1 MMNCSLGIDIGG
13 TFTDV
18 VIYRHEDGHT
28 FSHKELTTP
37 SNPTLGAMTGV
48 RYLLAK
54 AGLQPQSIGKV
65 VHATTL
71 FANALI
77 ERRGAI
83 AGLITTKGF
92 RDTLE
97 MRREFKYDLY
107 DLFIELP
114 QPLISRELRFEV
126 DERTHFDGTVH
137 TGVNEA
143 QLIKAVDDMIAKGVT
158 SLAICFLHAYA
169 NPANEQRAK
178 AIIESRYPGLHLS
191 VSHDVCPQIREDER
205 TSTTV
210 ANAYVK
216 PIADRYLHDLESEL
230 KGLGIPGRLFMM
242 LSSGGLTHV
251 EEARRVPVQLLES
264 GPAAGTIAAAFFGKR
279 SNISEVLAFDMGGT
293 TAKLGII
300 EHGRPLISHQFE
312 AGREK
317 RFAAGSGLP
326 INISTIELIEIGAGG
341 GSIAQTDALGL
352 LKVGPKSAG
361 SEPGPACYARGGKQA
376 TVSDANLLAGYLDA
390 DNFAG
395 GTMKLDSNAASDAL
409 RPLGEALDMDPVDI
423 AKGIQ
428 AIVNENMA
436 AAARVHVAERGH
448 SASDF
453 TLLLMGG
460 GGPLHGCDVARRLG
474 ISRVLC
480 PPSAGVA
487 SALGLLIA
495 PARVDR
501 SATIGQTLD
510 TISAQELEAA
520 FAALEVAV
528 SRVIGDTLDDA
539 GEFCFE
545 RSADMRFVGQ
555 GFELVVALPSG
566 PYDQSSRHEIRTAFF
581 DAYRRIFGLITPA
594 VELEIMSIRVS
605 AIEQLRARPLMMAES
620 AEVER
625 TPKPRNVFDDAANRW
640 GEVPVLARASL
651 RRGHPVHGPVLIED
665 ASSTLAVPGDG
676 IAVRDAADNII
687 ITLLANSAAEDRAA
701 DLTREEHE
709 GAVLA

>member
-1 MMNCSLGIDIGG
+1 MSCSLGIDIGG

-18 VIYRHEDGHT
+18 VIYRHDDGCT

-37 SNPTLGAMTGV
+37 SNPTLGAMTGL

-54 AGLQPQSIGKV
+54 TGLRAQSIGKV

-77 ERRGAI
+77 ERRGPVT
-83 AGLITTKGF
+83 GLITTKGF

-97 MRREFKYDLY
+97 MRREFKYELY

-114 QPLISRELRFEV
+114 QPLVSRELRFEI

-137 TGVNEA
+137 TGVDEA
-143 QLIKAVDDMIAKGVT
+143 QLTKVLDDMIAKGVT

-169 NPANEQRAK
+169 NPANERRAK

-191 VSHDVCPQIREDER
+191 VSNEVCPQLREYER

-216 PIADRYLHDLESEL
+216 PIADRYLQDLESEL

-251 EEARRVPVQLLES
+251 GEARRVPVQLLES

-279 SNISEVLAFDMGGT
+279 SNLSEVLAFDMGGT
-293 TAKLGII
+293 TAKLGVI

-312 AGREK
+312 AAREK

-390 DNFAG
+390 DSFAG
-395 GTMKLDSNAASDAL
+395 GTMKLDTNAASEAL
-409 RPLGEALDMDPVDI
+409 RPLGEALDIDLIDI

-453 TLLLMGG
+453 TLLVMGG

-474 ISRVLC
+474 IGRVLC

-501 SATIGQTLD
+501 SAMIGRTLD
-510 TISAQELEAA
+510 AISAEELEAA
-520 FAALEVAV
+520 FAALEAGAG
-528 SRVIGDTLDDA
+528 RVIGDTLDAA
-539 GEFCFE
+539 GEFSFE

-555 GFELVVALPSG
+555 GFELVVAFPPGL
-566 PYDQSSRHEIRTAFF
+566 YDQSSLLEIRKAFS
-581 DAYRRIFGLITPA
+581 DAYRRIFGDITPA

-605 AIEQLRARPLMMAES
+605 AIESLRARPLVMAES
-620 AEVER
+620 AETER
-625 TPKPRNVFDDAANRW
+625 TSKPRRVYDDVAQRW
-640 GEVPVLARASL
+640 SEVPVLARADL
-651 RRGHPVHGPVLIED
+651 PCGRPVHGPVLIED
-665 ASSTLAVPGDG
+665 ASSALAVPSDG
-676 IAVRDAADNII
+676 VVVRDAVDNII
-687 ITLLANSAAEDRAA
+687 TLSANPATEDRAA
-701 DLTREEHE
+701 DFKTEERER
-709 GAVLA
+709 AVKV

>member
-1 MMNCSLGIDIGG
+1 MMSCSLGIDIGG

-18 VIYRHEDGHT
+18 VIYRHDDGHI

-54 AGLQPQSIGKV
+54 TGLQPQAIGRV

-77 ERRGAI
+77 ERRGAVT
-83 AGLITTKGF
+83 GLITTRGF

-114 QPLISRELRFEV
+114 QPLVSRELRFEIN
-126 DERTHFDGTVH
+126 ERTHFDGLVH
-137 TGVNEA
+137 TGVDETE
-143 QLIKAVDDMIAKGVT
+143 LTKVVDDTIAKGVT
-158 SLAICFLHAYA
+158 SLAISFLHAYA

-178 AIIESRYPGLHLS
+178 AIIESRYPELHLS
-191 VSHDVCPQIREDER
+191 VSNEVCPQIREYER

-230 KGLGIPGRLFMM
+230 NGLGIPGRLFMM

-251 EEARRVPVQLLES
+251 GEARRVPVQLLES

-279 SNISEVLAFDMGGT
+279 SNVSEVLAFDMGGT
-293 TAKLGII
+293 TAKLGTI

-312 AGREK
+312 AGRQK

-361 SEPGPACYARGGKQA
+361 SEPGPACYARGGTFA
-376 TVSDANLLAGYLDA
+376 TVTDANLLAGYLDA

-395 GTMKLDSNAASDAL
+395 GTIKLDTNAAVDAL
-409 RPLGEALDMDPVDI
+409 RPLGEALDMELIDI
-423 AKGIQ
+423 AKGVQ

-453 TLLLMGG
+453 TLLVMGG

-474 ISRVLC
+474 IGRVLC
-480 PPSAGVA
+480 PPYAGVA

-501 SATIGQTLD
+501 SAAIGRTLD
-510 TISAQELEAA
+510 AILAEQLEAA
-520 FAALEVAV
+520 FAALEAGAG
-528 SRVIGDTLDDA
+528 RVIGDTLGEA
-539 GEFCFE
+539 GEFSFE
-545 RSADMRFVGQ
+545 RSADIRFVGQ

-566 PYDQSSRHEIRTAFF
+566 PYDQSSLLEIRKAFS
-581 DAYRRIFGLITPA
+581 DAYRRIFGHITPA

-605 AIEQLRARPLMMAES
+605 AVESLRARPLATAES
-620 AEVER
+620 AEAER
-625 TPKPRNVFDDAANRW
+625 TSKPRSVYDDLAQRW
-640 GEVPVLARASL
+640 SEVPVLARADL
-651 RRGHPVHGPVLIED
+651 PYGRPVHGPMLIED
-665 ASSTLAVPGDG
+665 ASSTLAVPSDG
-676 IAVRDAADNII
+676 VVVRDAADNII
-687 ITLLANSAAEDRAA
+687 IILSANPVTEDRAA
-701 DLTREEHE
+701 DFTTEERER
-709 GAVLA
+709 AVNV

>member
-1 MMNCSLGIDIGG
+1 MSCSLGIDIGG

-18 VIYRHEDGHT
+18 VVYRHDDGCT

-37 SNPTLGAMTGV
+37 RNPTLGAMTGL
-48 RYLLAK
+48 RHLLAK
-54 AGLQPQSIGKV
+54 TGLRPQSIGKV

-77 ERRGAI
+77 ERRGQVT
-83 AGLITTKGF
+83 GLITTRGF

-97 MRREFKYDLY
+97 MRREFKYELY

-114 QPLISRELRFEV
+114 QPLVSRELRFEI

-137 TGVNEA
+137 TDVDET
-143 QLIKAVDDMIAKGVT
+143 QLTKVLDDMIAKGVT

-178 AIIESRYPGLHLS
+178 AIIERRYPGLHLS
-191 VSHDVCPQIREDER
+191 VSNEVCPQLREYER

-230 KGLGIPGRLFMM
+230 QAVGIPGRLFMM

-251 EEARRVPVQLLES
+251 GEARRVPVQLLES

-279 SNISEVLAFDMGGT
+279 SNISEILAFDMGGT
-293 TAKLGII
+293 TAKLGVI

-312 AGREK
+312 AAREK

-361 SEPGPACYARGGKQA
+361 SEPGPACYARGGTQA

-395 GTMKLDSNAASDAL
+395 GTMKLDTNAASEAL
-409 RPLGEALDMDPVDI
+409 RALSEALDIDPIDI

-453 TLLLMGG
+453 TLLVMGG
-460 GGPLHGCDVARRLG
+460 GGPLHGCDLARRLG

-501 SATIGQTLD
+501 SAMIGRTLD
-510 TISAQELEAA
+510 AISAEELEAA
-520 FAALEVAV
+520 FAALEAGAG
-528 SRVIGDTLDDA
+528 RVIGDTLDAA
-539 GEFCFE
+539 GEFSFE

-555 GFELVVALPSG
+555 GFELVVGFPSG
-566 PYDQSSRHEIRTAFF
+566 PYDQSSLLEIRKAFS
-581 DAYRRIFGLITPA
+581 DAYRRIFGHITPA

-605 AIEQLRARPLMMAES
+605 AIESLRARPLVTDES
-620 AEVER
+620 AETER
-625 TPKPRNVFDDAANRW
+625 ASKPRRVYDDMAQRW
-640 GEVPVLARASL
+640 NEVPVLARADL
-651 RRGHPVHGPVLIED
+651 PYGRPVHGPALIED
-665 ASSTLAVPGDG
+665 ASSTLAVPSDG
-676 IAVRDAADNII
+676 VAVRDVADNII
-687 ITLLANSAAEDRAA
+687 ITLSAP
-701 DLTREEHE
+701 
-709 GAVLA
+709 G